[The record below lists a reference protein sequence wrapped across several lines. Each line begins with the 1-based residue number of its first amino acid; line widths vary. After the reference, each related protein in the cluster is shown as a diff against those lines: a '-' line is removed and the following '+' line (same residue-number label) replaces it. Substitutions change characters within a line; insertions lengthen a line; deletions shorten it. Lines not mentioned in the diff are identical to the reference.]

1 MEKRKKILYIIFY
14 EIIFVASLIDLFT
27 SLKKMFININNF
39 LYYNGKK
46 NKKKRKIII
55 KKNNNFLILF
65 IKKKNNSQ
73 IVFLFYF

>member
-46 NKKKRKIII
+46 KLKKKEK
-55 KKNNNFLILF
+55 LL
-65 IKKKNNSQ
+65 
-73 IVFLFYF
+73 